1 MSTADMLIVFGP
13 LIAYAMGAAL
23 AFGVFSY
30 GCFKGYW

>member
-1 MSTADMLIVFGP
+1 MDTFTLFVIFGP